1 MPLLA
6 DRVRETSATTGT
18 GTLTLAGAVAG
29 YQGFNAAFANGDTVY
44 YVIQYATEWEVG
56 IGTVGTGTLA
66 RNTVLQSSNGDALV
80 PFSAGTKDVFCA
92 YVAERAVT
100 TSDAATLTNKT
111 IDDYT
116 NNIGANSTHFR
127 VKASESLSKGAVVKA
142 SGFTPGE
149 QAITVAAVASASDI
163 AIGVMEQTLTS
174 GQFGMAVVIGELFD
188 VNTNAFAFNDVLYS
202 NGAGGLTATKPASGL
217 YQTIG
222 TVVRVNTNNGVIAVN
237 IVAPMYVE
245 ATTNTANTAVLRD
258 GSGNFA
264 AGTVTAAL
272 TGNASTA
279 TALATARN
287 INGVSFNG
295 TSDITVT
302 AAAGTL
308 TGSTL
313 AAGVTASSLTSVG
326 TLGNLT
332 VTNPISGSVS
342 GSSGSTTGNA
352 ATATALQTARAI
364 NGVNFDG
371 TAAITV
377 TAAAG
382 TLSGSTLAAGVTASS
397 LTSVGT
403 LGSLTV
409 TNPITGS
416 VTGSSGSTTGNAAT
430 ATALQT
436 ARNIN
441 GVSFNGSADITV
453 TAAAGTLSG
462 STLASGVTAS
472 SLTSVGTLSSLA
484 VSGSLTVDTN
494 TLFVDAG
501 NNRVGVNC
509 TPVVPAQIRTQTN
522 GNVGFQ
528 PATVLSGGN
537 KINNFNDAA
546 AVAVGLELDASA
558 HALLIAGTEALRV
571 DASRNLGLGVTPS
584 AWDAS
589 IFRTMQIGSGAGSA
603 SLSGRTDGTKDMVL
617 GSNLYYG
624 TGSFRYVGTG
634 TATAYRADGGEHSWL
649 TAPSGTAGNAI
660 SFVQAL
666 TLHASGGHSL
676 GTTTDPGAGVF
687 LANTGVQAPRL
698 STATATSFGS
708 ALAATAYRI
717 YADATY
723 GAAIAGFGTTSD
735 VTLIGRGGNL
745 LIQGTDNGGVKI
757 GFYGTSPQAKQ
768 TVTGSR
774 GSNAALTNLLT
785 VLANL
790 GLLTDSTT

>member
-29 YQGFNAAFANGDTVY
+29 YQGFNAAFANADTVY

-56 IGTVGTGTLA
+56 IGTVGTGTLS
-66 RNTVLQSSNGDALV
+66 RDSVLASSNADALV
-80 PFSAGTKDVFCA
+80 PFSAGTKDVFVA

-116 NNIGANSTHFR
+116 NNVGANSTHFR
-127 VKASESLSKGAVVKA
+127 VKASGSLSKGTVVKA
-142 SGFTPGE
+142 SGFVPGE
-149 QAITVAAVASASDI
+149 QAITVVAVASASDI

-217 YQTIG
+217 FQTIG
-222 TVVRVNTNNGVIAVN
+222 TVVRSNANNGVIAVN

-245 ATTNTANTAVLRD
+245 ASTNTANTGVLRD

-279 TALATARN
+279 TALA
-287 INGVSFNG
+287 
-295 TSDITVT
+295 
-302 AAAGTL
+302 
-308 TGSTL
+308 
-313 AAGVTASSLTSVG
+313 
-326 TLGNLT
+326 
-332 VTNPISGSVS
+332 
-342 GSSGSTTGNA
+342 
-352 ATATALQTARAI
+352 
-364 NGVNFDG
+364 
-371 TAAITV
+371 
-377 TAAAG
+377 
-382 TLSGSTLAAGVTASS
+382 
-397 LTSVGT
+397 
-403 LGSLTV
+403 
-409 TNPITGS
+409 
-416 VTGSSGSTTGNAAT
+416 
-430 ATALQT
+430 T

-484 VSGSLTVDTN
+484 VSGTATVGKVSVTANTVAGNGMYLPTSN
-494 TLFVDAG
+494 TLAFSTNDTERARIDVLGRFGLGVTPSAWVNRSVIESTYGGALSFDQVQVQTALSSNCFYDGTNWIYKLSSFAPTRYELGDAG
-501 NNRVGVNC
+501 TG
-509 TPVVPAQIRTQTN
+509 N
-522 GNVGFQ
+522 GTHRWF
-528 PATVLSGGN
+528 S
-537 KINNFNDAA
+537 AA
-546 AVAVGLELDASA
+546 AGTAGNTITFAERMRIDAS
-558 HALLIAGTEALRV
+558 G
-571 DASRNLGLGVTPS
+571 NLGLGVTPS
-584 AWDAS
+584 AWSSSYTAMQIRGLSLFGSTSDSEAS
-589 IFRTMQIGSGAGSA
+589 IGGNVFVNTSGQ
-603 SLSGRTDGTKDMVL
+603 
-617 GSNLYYG
+617 Y
-624 TGSFRYVGTG
+624 
-634 TATAYRADGGEHSWL
+634 AYRANTLASVYQQVNGTHAWL

-660 SFVQAL
+660 SFTQAL

-687 LANTGVQAPRL
+687 LANTGVEAPRL

-723 GAAIAGFGTTSD
+723 GAAIAGFGTSSD

-745 LIQGTDNGGVKI
+745 LIQGTDSGGAKL
-757 GFYGTSPQAKQ
+757 GFFGTAPQAKP

-774 GSNAALTNLLT
+774 GANAALTNLLT

>member
-1 MPLLA
+1 
-6 DRVRETSATTGT
+6 
-18 GTLTLAGAVAG
+18 VAG
-29 YQGFNAAFANGDTVY
+29 YQGFNAAFANADTVY

-56 IGTVGTGTLA
+56 IGTVGTGTLS
-66 RNTVLQSSNGDALV
+66 RDSVLASSNADALV
-80 PFSAGTKDVFCA
+80 PFSAGTKDVFVA

-116 NNIGANSTHFR
+116 NNVGANSTHFR
-127 VKASESLSKGAVVKA
+127 VKASGSLSKGTVVKA
-142 SGFTPGE
+142 SGFVPGE
-149 QAITVAAVASASDI
+149 QAITVVAVASASDI

-217 YQTIG
+217 FQTIG
-222 TVVRVNTNNGVIAVN
+222 TVVRSNANNGVIAVN

-245 ATTNTANTAVLRD
+245 ASTNTANTGVLRD

-279 TALATARN
+279 TALA
-287 INGVSFNG
+287 
-295 TSDITVT
+295 
-302 AAAGTL
+302 
-308 TGSTL
+308 
-313 AAGVTASSLTSVG
+313 
-326 TLGNLT
+326 
-332 VTNPISGSVS
+332 
-342 GSSGSTTGNA
+342 
-352 ATATALQTARAI
+352 
-364 NGVNFDG
+364 
-371 TAAITV
+371 
-377 TAAAG
+377 
-382 TLSGSTLAAGVTASS
+382 
-397 LTSVGT
+397 
-403 LGSLTV
+403 
-409 TNPITGS
+409 
-416 VTGSSGSTTGNAAT
+416 
-430 ATALQT
+430 T

-484 VSGSLTVDTN
+484 VSGTATVGKVSVTANTVAGNGMYLPTSN
-494 TLFVDAG
+494 TLAFSTNDTERARIDVLGRFGLGVTPSAWVNRSVIESTYGGALSFDQVQVQTALSSNCFYDGTNWIYKLSSFAPTRYELGDAG
-501 NNRVGVNC
+501 TG
-509 TPVVPAQIRTQTN
+509 N
-522 GNVGFQ
+522 GTHRWF
-528 PATVLSGGN
+528 S
-537 KINNFNDAA
+537 AA
-546 AVAVGLELDASA
+546 AGTAGNTITFAERMRIDAS
-558 HALLIAGTEALRV
+558 G
-571 DASRNLGLGVTPS
+571 NLGLGVTPS
-584 AWDAS
+584 AWSSSYTAMQIRGLSLFGSTSDSEAS
-589 IFRTMQIGSGAGSA
+589 IGGNVFVNTSGQ
-603 SLSGRTDGTKDMVL
+603 
-617 GSNLYYG
+617 Y
-624 TGSFRYVGTG
+624 
-634 TATAYRADGGEHSWL
+634 AYRANTLASVYQQVNGTHAWL

-660 SFVQAL
+660 SFTQAL

-687 LANTGVQAPRL
+687 LANTGVEAPRL

-723 GAAIAGFGTTSD
+723 GAAIAGFGTSSD

-745 LIQGTDNGGVKI
+745 LIQGTDSGGAKL
-757 GFYGTSPQAKQ
+757 GFFGTAPQAKP

-774 GSNAALTNLLT
+774 GANAALTNLLT